1 METKETMKTTDQF
14 KQTIKA
20 YLDNR
25 ATEDELFAKS
35 YAKKGKNLDECTN
48 FVLQQVQASG
58 CNGFADEEVFSMAVH
73 YYDED
78 NIKDVKPMNCRVVVN
93 HKVELTEEEKK
104 EAHEEALK
112 KLQAE
117 QYALLKKKPS
127 HAKRETKSNVEQ
139 MSLFKL

>member
-1 METKETMKTTDQF
+1 MKTKEIMKTTDLF

-35 YAKKGKNLDECTN
+35 YAKKGKNLDECVN
-48 FVLQQVQASG
+48 FVLQQVKASG
-58 CNGFADEEVFSMAVH
+58 CDGFADEEVFSMAVH

-117 QYALLKKKPS
+117 QYALLKKKPA

-139 MSLFKL
+139 MSLF